1 MAVSLFRQAF
11 QQGVVFKRLRHR
23 GWCAANPLP
32 SLRAVVTVFVR
43 RLPFGVLVIMGPLA
57 LWQADPGHSNPVVC
71 VTSLE
76 APAPSRMGGEVL
88 APVEVSR
95 CGPVKTTD
103 ALLTE
108 RFYTWTAPFARG
120 VDVMHQF
127 TDLLGI
133 AVAGPEGNRVMGFG
147 FPDQTIVWD
156 GSALQSTYQVLL
168 EEQSPAIPWRTVDIA
183 NGFTSSL
190 AEEGQVRMPIERN
203 DPPSAPIR
211 ALW

>member
-1 MAVSLFRQAF
+1 
-11 QQGVVFKRLRHR
+11 
-23 GWCAANPLP
+23 
-32 SLRAVVTVFVR
+32 
-43 RLPFGVLVIMGPLA
+43 
-57 LWQADPGHSNPVVC
+57 
-71 VTSLE
+71 
-76 APAPSRMGGEVL
+76 MGGEVL

-95 CGPVKTTD
+95 CGPVNTTD
-103 ALLTE
+103 ALVAE

>member
-1 MAVSLFRQAF
+1 M
-11 QQGVVFKRLRHR
+11 
-23 GWCAANPLP
+23 
-32 SLRAVVTVFVR
+32 TVFVR
-43 RLPFGVLVIMGPLA
+43 RLPFGVLVILGPLA
-57 LWQADPGHSNPVVC
+57 LGHADPGQTNPVVC

-76 APAPSRMGGEVL
+76 APAPSISGSEVL
-88 APVEVSR
+88 DPVEVSR
-95 CGPVKTTD
+95 CAPVKTTD
-103 ALLTE
+103 AMVTE

-120 VDVMHQF
+120 VDVMHQI

-133 AVAGPEGNRVMGFG
+133 AVAGPEGNKVMGFG

-156 GSALQSTYQVLL
+156 GSAVQSTYQVLL
-168 EEQSPAIPWRTVDIA
+168 EDQSPAIPWRTVDIS

-190 AEEGQVRMPIERN
+190 AEEGQARMPIERE

>member
-1 MAVSLFRQAF
+1 M
-11 QQGVVFKRLRHR
+11 
-23 GWCAANPLP
+23 
-32 SLRAVVTVFVR
+32 TVFVR

-57 LWQADPGHSNPVVC
+57 LWQADPGQANPVVC

-76 APAPSRMGGEVL
+76 APSHSSSGGEVL

-95 CGPVKTTD
+95 CGPVKTTGS
-103 ALLTE
+103 LVTE

-127 TDLLGI
+127 TDILGI
-133 AVAGPEGNRVMGFG
+133 AVAGPEGNKVMGFG

-156 GSALQSTYQVLL
+156 GSAVQSTYQALL
-168 EEQSPAIPWRTVDIA
+168 EEQSPAIPWRTVDIS

-190 AEEGQVRMPIERN
+190 AEEGQVRMPIEWN

>member
-1 MAVSLFRQAF
+1 MVA
-11 QQGVVFKRLRHR
+11 
-23 GWCAANPLP
+23 
-32 SLRAVVTVFVR
+32 VFVR
-43 RLPFGVLVIMGPLA
+43 RLPFGVLVMMGSLA
-57 LWQADPGHSNPVVC
+57 LSQANPGQANPVVC
-71 VTSLE
+71 VTTLE
-76 APAPSRMGGEVL
+76 APAPSSSGGEVL
-88 APVEVSR
+88 DPVEVSR

-103 ALLTE
+103 SLVSE

-120 VDVMHQF
+120 VDVMHQI

-156 GSALQSTYQVLL
+156 GSAVQSTYEVLL
-168 EEQSPAIPWRTVDIA
+168 EEQSPAIPWRTVDIS

-190 AEEGQVRMPIERN
+190 AEEDQVRMSIERD

>member
-1 MAVSLFRQAF
+1 M
-11 QQGVVFKRLRHR
+11 
-23 GWCAANPLP
+23 
-32 SLRAVVTVFVR
+32 TVFVR

-57 LWQADPGHSNPVVC
+57 LGQADIGHANPVVC

-76 APAPSRMGGEVL
+76 APAALSSGSEVR

-95 CGPVKTTD
+95 CAPVKTSD
-103 ALLTE
+103 ALVTE
-108 RFYTWTAPFARG
+108 RFFTWTAPFARG
-120 VDVMHQF
+120 VDVMHQI

-168 EEQSPAIPWRTVDIA
+168 EEQSPAIPWRTVDIF

-190 AEEGQVRMPIERN
+190 AEEGQVRMPITRD

>member
-1 MAVSLFRQAF
+1 M
-11 QQGVVFKRLRHR
+11 
-23 GWCAANPLP
+23 
-32 SLRAVVTVFVR
+32 TVFVR

-57 LWQADPGHSNPVVC
+57 LWQADPGQANPVVC

-76 APAPSRMGGEVL
+76 APAQPIRGDEVL
-88 APVEVSR
+88 DPVEVSR

-103 ALLTE
+103 TFVTE
-108 RFYTWTAPFARG
+108 RFYTWTSPFARG
-120 VDVMHQF
+120 VDVMHQI

-133 AVAGPEGNRVMGFG
+133 AVAGPEGNKVMGFG

-156 GSALQSTYQVLL
+156 GSAVQSTYQVLL
-168 EEQSPAIPWRTVDIA
+168 EEQSPAIPWRTVDIS

-190 AEEGQVRMPIERN
+190 AEESQVRMPIER
-203 DPPSAPIR
+203 DDLPSAPIR